1 MDVVSESDAVFGQS
15 PEHQSGLVS
24 NARYL
29 AVFAVYAIEQYSV
42 EQFVYIYVFFVY
54 LIFHGRRRSLYF
66 GYELERIIDILAYGF
81 VLFLDLSFLLF
92 VFTRI
97 VVVSV
102 IEYAKLCI
110 AIKGKAH
117 VRIGFLGNLA
127 LEQFVQSVVVVVGEY
142 GKLVG
147 KCHLDDIHYH
157 VIGVVSVIILIVL
170 F

>member
-1 MDVVSESDAVFGQS
+1 M
-15 PEHQSGLVS
+15 
-24 NARYL
+24 
-29 AVFAVYAIEQYSV
+29 
-42 EQFVYIYVFFVY
+42 
-54 LIFHGRRRSLYF
+54 
-66 GYELERIIDILAYGF
+66 
-81 VLFLDLSFLLF
+81 FLDLSFLFF

-127 LEQFVQSVVVVVGEY
+127 LEQFVQSVVVVVGEN

-170 F
+170 FCFRAYVVAQIPEHISPFSINFFCKLLVYVCMF